1 MAANF
6 SKTFMCMQACVKA
19 NVKTRHAIYRSPARR
34 PLPLQL
40 PRREGEPGAH
50 GDMAGA
56 VEATLAGE
64 LGVGR
69 GSGARCRER
78 ADGLAAALL
87 VDAELAHLG
96 TEATFDGSVR
106 MFVRLGKVSKFPSL
120 FLRGTLVL
128 AVLASS

>member
-1 MAANF
+1 
-6 SKTFMCMQACVKA
+6 
-19 NVKTRHAIYRSPARR
+19 
-34 PLPLQL
+34 
-40 PRREGEPGAH
+40 
-50 GDMAGA
+50 MAGA

-96 TEATFDGSVR
+96 TEATFDGSVQL
-106 MFVRLGKVSKFPSL
+106 FVRLGKVSKFPFL
-120 FLRGTLVL
+120 FFERYARAGDAGLVVKAGF
-128 AVLASS
+128 AVV